1 MNLQTVPAVLSQ
13 HHTDWTNLDL
23 GFNQFELWPELNV
36 FNNLVELWLT
46 GNKIRQFGNDL
57 RGLGALQV
65 LYINGNQI
73 QSIPDSIGFLVS
85 LKKLDAGNNKIREIS
100 PMIGKLTQLE
110 ELNLTGNV
118 LESLPPEFGQLNFL
132 ELLDLSGNKITG
144 LPTQFPGCIRLLEL
158 NLGNNQLSK
167 LPGDFGNMS
176 RLVSLNLADNKL
188 TDLPLSMG
196 ACVHL
201 DSVLLERN
209 PIKDAEL
216 MRKYNIGTDHLN
228 DYLAK
233 RLFAF
238 TQDQKKRKREM
249 ERAKKEAAKL
259 RGDIRDKEDDNE
271 DKKTA
276 IPVSRRLDGFNDD
289 DEILTDEQKHAKI
302 RAHSQKLAGECRHE
316 VITLKRALQNANTLE
331 DIVPIAKAI
340 RDLIPHMNLAREQ
353 MAPIPKPKPPL
364 FQGEEDKV
372 MKLKK
377 TTAVALREFES
388 VLGGIF
394 NVVSGNAPLE
404 QLIPLSSVITGS
416 LGILQEATRQVPQ
429 V

>member
-1 MNLQTVPAVLSQ
+1 
-13 HHTDWTNLDL
+13 
-23 GFNQFELWPELNV
+23 
-36 FNNLVELWLT
+36 
-46 GNKIRQFGNDL
+46 
-57 RGLGALQV
+57 
-65 LYINGNQI
+65 
-73 QSIPDSIGFLVS
+73 
-85 LKKLDAGNNKIREIS
+85 
-100 PMIGKLTQLE
+100 
-110 ELNLTGNV
+110 
-118 LESLPPEFGQLNFL
+118 
-132 ELLDLSGNKITG
+132 
-144 LPTQFPGCIRLLEL
+144 LLEL